1 MITLTEKVDDETFF
15 RKREH
20 FWADKLGFLLIC
32 LVTVTIHLFLCSF
45 IYILLLF
52 TLTNNYIFYKNYFYL
67 PKFCIAYFGNFFWY
81 PSLAKDDTSL
91 IICHGHYLTMV
102 TKVKGMEF
110 LLLNDQSISLVKS
123 TIAGI
128 K

>member
-67 PKFCIAYFGNFFWY
+67 PKVFIAYFEIFLWY

-91 IICHGHYLTMV
+91 VICRGHYLTMV

-123 TIAGI
+123 TIARI